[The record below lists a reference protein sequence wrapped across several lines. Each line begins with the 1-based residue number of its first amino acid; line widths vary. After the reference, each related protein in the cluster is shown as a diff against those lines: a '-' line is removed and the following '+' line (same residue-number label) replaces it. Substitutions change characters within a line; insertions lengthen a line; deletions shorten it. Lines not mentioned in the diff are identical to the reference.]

1 MSKIAK
7 AAVRIV
13 GGLLA
18 LAGIGWIV
26 AEFVRTGVLTQLF
39 DSSHFDRLAW
49 FIVMAVPVYV
59 AGLCCAGLA
68 WCCLQTTLLPVRPA
82 FRGLFATYAT
92 TQFAKYLPGN
102 IGHYVGRHLL
112 LRKLGMNHRALLL
125 ATFGEAGFL
134 VLASLVWAASAMG
147 VLLPSLNITL
157 SAWQVLLAE
166 CVCLGASFAGLQWW
180 RRRSER
186 AQAWFPL
193 HSPRWLLPVLP
204 LQLLLFAA
212 MALALMI
219 PACVL
224 IPNGKD
230 IWLLPAAAAA
240 SWVVGFLVI
249 GAPAGIGVREMV
261 FLALLRGHMPESD
274 ILLLAAAFRIVTFSG
289 DGVLLLLGFWLGP
302 APATRVRI
310 P

>member
-1 MSKIAK
+1 M
-7 AAVRIV
+7 
-13 GGLLA
+13 
-18 LAGIGWIV
+18 
-26 AEFVRTGVLTQLF
+26 
-39 DSSHFDRLAW
+39 
-49 FIVMAVPVYV
+49 
-59 AGLCCAGLA
+59 A
-68 WCCLQTTLLPVRPA
+68 WCCLQATFLPARPA
-82 FRGLFATYAT
+82 LRGLFAVYAT

-102 IGHYVGRHLL
+102 VGHYVGRHLL
-112 LRKLGMNHRALLL
+112 LRRLGMSHRALLL

-147 VLLPSLNITL
+147 VLLPSLDVTL

-166 CVCLGASFAGLQWW
+166 CVCLGTGFAGLQWW
-180 RRRSER
+180 RRRSLR
-186 AQAWFPL
+186 AQAWVPL
-193 HSPRWLLPVLP
+193 HSPKWLLPVLP

-219 PACVL
+219 PAHVL
-224 IPNGKD
+224 VPNNGD

-261 FLALLRGHMPESD
+261 FLALLHGHMPESD
-274 ILLLAAAFRIVTFSG
+274 ILLLAATFRIITFSG
-289 DGVLLLLGFWLGP
+289 DGLLLLLGLLLNP
-302 APATRVRI
+302 APATGARI